1 MKIKNTIY
9 TLGILMLSFGACK
22 DALDP
27 KVEGSYS
34 DADTWRLPAKAQ
46 GVLMNAYA
54 NTPGRFDFYAGNN
67 FLDAVTDNAVS
78 NDVGS
83 AIFQMGEGRISPM
96 SNPVGDWSNAYTQ
109 FRNIHLFLE
118 NGLGPN
124 VVYDL
129 TGDSNDQEYKQRLKG
144 EAYFLRAWWGFQL
157 LQAYGGKTNT
167 GEALGYPIVLKTLTD
182 QEAMN
187 LDVKRNTYEECAV
200 QIMEDCDQALANLPL
215 RYQGDGLIL
224 GLSNIGR
231 ADRQIAAALKARVAL
246 YAASP
251 AYQPDAVTRLNGQ
264 GSFTVVDA
272 ATYQS
277 RWERATTMA
286 QAAITLIGNFTSLKE
301 TDFNKSGA
309 MPADFLYRRWFNNN
323 NMEKQQYPPYEFGVA
338 TTGPSQNLVDAFP
351 ALNGYPITDARS
363 NYDPQNPYASRDPR
377 LNLNVYYNNRIID
390 GRPLEVFDGGLDSR
404 TRFPNAS
411 RSGYYVR
418 KWLSTKVDMLN
429 PEAPQNDFHYYVML
443 RKTEYYL
450 SYAEAANEAYG
461 PNAVPPG
468 STQSASTVIKN
479 IRRGAGLTGASSDAY
494 VNEVAALGKDA
505 FRSLIQNER
514 RLELAFENHRFFDMR
529 RWVLPLNENVKGVKV
544 VRTAA
549 NTFEYSTVDI
559 EPRRFNELK
568 YYYLPIPYSEITKSP
583 GLVNNLGW

>member
-1 MKIKNTIY
+1 MKSKNIIY
-9 TLGILMLSFGACK
+9 ALCALSLSITSCK

-27 KVEGSYS
+27 KVEGSYA
-34 DADTWRLPAKAQ
+34 DEDTWRLPDKAQ

-54 NTPGRFDFYAGNN
+54 NTPGRFDFYPGNN

-78 NDVGS
+78 NDIGS
-83 AIFQMGEGRISPM
+83 AIFQMGDGSITPLN
-96 SNPVGDWSNAYTQ
+96 NPIGDWSNAYTQ

-129 TGDSNDQEYKQRLKG
+129 TGDANDQEYKKRLKG

-157 LQAYGGKTNT
+157 LQAYGGKTNN
-167 GEALGYPIVLKTLTD
+167 GDALGYPIVLKTLTD
-182 QEAMN
+182 QESMN

-200 QIMEDCDQALANLPL
+200 QIMKDCDEALANLPL

-224 GLSNIGR
+224 GVRNVGR
-231 ADRQIAAALKARVAL
+231 ADQQAAAALKARTAT

-251 AYQPDAVTRLNGQ
+251 AYQPDAVTRITGQ
-264 GSFTVVDA
+264 GTFTVVDA

-277 RWERATTMA
+277 RWERAASAA

-301 TDFNKSGA
+301 ADFNRSGTTPTDFI
-309 MPADFLYRRWFNNN
+309 FRRWFNNN

-351 ALNGYPITDARS
+351 ALNGYPISDARS
-363 NYDPQNPYASRDPR
+363 NYNPQNPYASRDPR
-377 LNLNVYYNNRIID
+377 LDLNVYYNNRTID

-418 KWLSTKVDMLN
+418 KWLSTKANLLD

-443 RKTEYYL
+443 RKTELYL
-450 SYAEAANEAYG
+450 NYAEAANEAYG

-468 STQSASTVIKN
+468 ATQSASTVIKN
-479 IRRGAGLTGASSDAY
+479 IRKGAGLTATSSDAY

-505 FRSLIQNER
+505 FRRLIQNER

-529 RWVLPLNENVKGVKV
+529 RWILPINEPVKGVQV
-544 VRTAA
+544 VRTAN
-549 NTFEYSTVDI
+549 NTFQYSTVDV

-568 YYYLPIPYSEITKSP
+568 YYYLPIPYAEITKSP